1 MPRVR
6 RSVRQKVIVAAAV
19 AALLAGAALAAVS
32 ATGQDNPRR
41 VSSAQR
47 AARHRAHTGAL
58 APAAAYLGVTVQQLS
73 EQLRSGKTLAQ
84 IANSTNGKSEAG
96 LVAALLAA
104 KQAKLAHAAAT
115 LPRRVSA
122 EVNRAGGP
130 RTAAGSRR
138 AAEGHAPAARHL
150 VRRSELARDGRLALP
165 GPVGDQL
172 EDTAARRQDA
182 RPARRRHARQVE
194 RGPRRCARGR
204 APAADGAHRRLRQA
218 VEREARQASGA
229 AAEAREPAR
238 PAQLRGRLSS

>member
-1 MPRVR
+1 MPKVR

-47 AARHRAHTGAL
+47 AARHRAHAGAL

-84 IANSTNGKSEAG
+84 IANSTSGKSEAG

-115 LPRRVSA
+115 LPRRVGA

-130 RTAAGSRR
+130 RTAAASRSAAEGQRRSRLATLFAGPNSLGTVASRYLGLSATSVRAQLGAGKTLAQLADGTPGKSSAGLVDAFVAERQQRMAPIAASGKLSSARRARR
-138 AAEGHAPAARHL
+138 AA
-150 VRRSELARDGRLALP
+150 RLQWRASRL
-165 GPVGDQL
+165 
-172 EDTAARRQDA
+172 
-182 RPARRRHARQVE
+182 VE
-194 RGPRRCARGR
+194 RHFV
-204 APAADGAHRRLRQA
+204 GA
-218 VEREARQASGA
+218 
-229 AAEAREPAR
+229 
-238 PAQLRGRLSS
+238 

>member
-32 ATGQDNPRR
+32 ATGQGNPHR

-58 APAAAYLGVTVQQLS
+58 APAAAYLDVSVQQLS
-73 EQLRSGKTLAQ
+73 AQLRSGKTLAQ
-84 IANSTNGKSEAG
+84 IANSTSGKSEAG

-104 KQAKLAHAAAT
+104 KQAKLAQAAAT

-130 RTAAGSRR
+130 GAAVGSRR
-138 AAEGHAPAARHL
+138 AGRGQGRSRLATLFTGRNSLGTVASRYLGLSASSLRTQLHAGKTLAQVADATPGKSSAGLVDALVAERQQRMARSAASGKLSSARRARRAARLQRHVSLL
-150 VRRSELARDGRLALP
+150 VQRKFA
-165 GPVGDQL
+165 
-172 EDTAARRQDA
+172 
-182 RPARRRHARQVE
+182 
-194 RGPRRCARGR
+194 
-204 APAADGAHRRLRQA
+204 GA
-218 VEREARQASGA
+218 
-229 AAEAREPAR
+229 
-238 PAQLRGRLSS
+238 